1 MTPEDLE
8 RLRRC
13 VELAKEATERGDH
26 PFGSVLVS
34 KDGRVLAERSNR
46 VVTSGDVTAHPELH
60 LAQWASLHLTPV
72 ERAGAT
78 MYTSGEH
85 CAMCAAAQVWAG
97 IGGLVYVLSA
107 EQIRAVSSASPMIE
121 LTASEVIERSN
132 ASVSVSGP
140 CEELSAE
147 AARLFR

>member
-1 MTPEDLE
+1 MSPEDLE
-8 RLRRC
+8 HLGRC
-13 VELAKEATERGDH
+13 VELAREAAERGDH

-34 KDGRVLAERSNR
+34 SDGRVLAERGNR

-60 LAQWASLHLTPV
+60 LAQWASVHLTPS

-85 CAMCAAAQVWAG
+85 CAMCTAAHVWAG
-97 IGGLVYVLSA
+97 IGRLVYVLSA
-107 EQIRAVSSASPMIE
+107 EQIRAVSSAPLVIE
-121 LTASEVIERSN
+121 LTATEVIERSN
-132 ASVSVSGP
+132 ANVSVSGP

-147 AARLFR
+147 AANLFR